1 MQRERIVEHH
11 PARALHQRLYDDPG
25 QFTAMPVK
33 QLPRVVI
40 TGKSQPVTSTTQTIV
55 QLPRVVIEGRRS
67 SLMALNSATPSE
79 ARRA

>member
-1 MQRERIVEHH
+1 MNTTAIKAIAAIIVAAACPLIAH
-11 PARALHQRLYDDPG
+11 ADA
-25 QFTAMPVK
+25 TTIK